1 LVKQTLPFAAI
12 RPSLHKVHAK
22 EKSMPVTREDVLE
35 LLSRISTPDGRSLV
49 AADLI
54 RAVSVDSGQVRFV
67 IEAASP
73 DAAHA
78 LAPAQAEAEAALRTL
93 PGVAGVQVVM
103 TAHGP
108 APKPPSLKIGQ
119 HPTPQQGGPQ
129 RVNGVDRII
138 AIASGKG
145 GVGKSTLSSNLAVA
159 LARQGRRVGLLDAD
173 IYGPSQPRMMGVS
186 KRPASPDGKII
197 EPLHAHGVTMMSIGL
212 MLKEDEAVIWRGP
225 MIMGALQQLITQVDW
240 GQLDILIID
249 LPPGT
254 GDIQL
259 TLCQRTQLTG
269 AIVISTPQDVA
280 LLDARKALDMFFKM
294 KTPVLGLVENM
305 STYICPNCGH
315 EAHIFGHG
323 GVAAEAQKLGLP
335 FLGEIPLSLDVRLA
349 GDTGVPIATGQGPIA
364 DAYARLAARLIAG
377 GMA

>member
-1 LVKQTLPFAAI
+1 MT
-12 RPSLHKVHAK
+12 
-22 EKSMPVTREDVLE
+22 VTRDDVLGA
-35 LLSRISTPDGRSLV
+35 LSRISTPDGRDLV
-49 AADLI
+49 RADLI
-54 RAVSVDSGQVRFV
+54 RALTVEAGQVRFV
-67 IEAASP
+67 IEAATP
-73 DAAHA
+73 EAARA
-78 LAPAQAEAEAALRTL
+78 LAPAQAAAEAALRAL
-93 PGVAGVQVVM
+93 PGVTGVQVVM

-108 APKPPSLKIGQ
+108 APKPPGLKIGQ
-119 HPTPQQGGPQ
+119 HPTTAPAGPQ
-129 RVNGVDRII
+129 RVTGVDRII

-145 GVGKSTLSSNLAVA
+145 GVGKSTLASNLAVA

-173 IYGPSQPRMMGVS
+173 IYGPSQPRMMGVT
-186 KRPASPDGKII
+186 KRPASPDGKTI

-212 MLKEDEAVIWRGP
+212 MLKDDEAVIWRGP

-240 GQLDILIID
+240 GRLDILIVD

-280 LLDARKALDMFFKM
+280 LLDARKALDMFVKL

-323 GVAAEAQKLGLP
+323 GVAAEAAKLNLP

-349 GDTGVPIATGQGPIA
+349 GDAGVPIAVWPGPIS
-364 DAYARLAARLIAG
+364 DAYARLAARLVAG